1 MKKPLQIAL
10 IVAVVALAG
19 VSAVLFTRYQE
30 TSKQLEVTQS
40 SEGEIRDR
48 YGATIEAI
56 AEIQDSLSAL
66 ALEETGAR
74 LAPGGERSAASTE
87 DALARIAALRSS
99 IEASKER
106 IRRLEGDL
114 KASGTKVAGLSRL
127 IDNLKRSVV
136 EKEEQVAVLS
146 SRVDSLN
153 TQVSGLTVAVAQKD
167 DTLRTRTDQLEQK
180 RRDIATIW
188 YVMGSKDELEDAG
201 VIETRGGVLGIG
213 RTVVPSVNPNA
224 GVFMGLDTDRL
235 DVIRIPAAKAKV
247 VSAQP
252 VTSYELRPVEGEG
265 AVELRILDPV
275 EFRRIRQVVILTG

>member
-1 MKKPLQIAL
+1 MKKPLQVAL
-10 IVAVVALAG
+10 IVVAVALAG
-19 VSAVLFTRYQE
+19 VCAVLFSRYQDA
-30 TSKQLEVTQS
+30 SKQLAATQTA
-40 SEGEIRDR
+40 EGEIRDR

-74 LAPGGERSAASTE
+74 LAPGGERTAASTE

-106 IRRLEGDL
+106 IRKLESDL
-114 KASGTKVAGLSRL
+114 KASGAKSAGLSRL
-127 IDNLKRSVV
+127 IENLKKTVD
-136 EKEEQVAVLS
+136 EKEAQVAVLS
-146 SRVDSLN
+146 AQVDSLN
-153 TQVSGLTVAVAQKD
+153 TEVGGLTVAVAQKD
-167 DTLRTRTDQLEQK
+167 DTLRTRTTQLEQK

-188 YVMGSKDELEDAG
+188 YVIGSKQELVEAG
-201 VIETRGGVLGIG
+201 VIETRGGVLGLGKTI
-213 RTVVPSVNPNA
+213 VPSPHPNA

-235 DVIRIPAAKAKV
+235 DTIRIPATKAKV

-252 VTSYELRPVEGEG
+252 VTSYELRPVDG
-265 AVELRILDPV
+265 VLELKILDAV

>member
-1 MKKPLQIAL
+1 MKKPLQITL

-19 VSAVLFTRYQE
+19 VSAVLFSQNQQNARKLAATE
-30 TSKQLEVTQS
+30 TA
-40 SEGEIRDR
+40 EGEIRDR

-74 LAPGGERSAASTE
+74 LAPGGERTAANTE

-99 IEASKER
+99 IDASKAR
-106 IRRLEGDL
+106 INKLESDL
-114 KASGTKVAGLSRL
+114 QASGAKSAGLSKL
-127 IDNLKRSVV
+127 IVNLKKSVA

-153 TQVSGLTVAVAQKD
+153 TEVSGLTVAVAQKD
-167 DTLRTRTDQLEQK
+167 DTLKTRTTQLEQK

-188 YVMGSKDELEDAG
+188 YVIGSKEELEEAG
-201 VIETRGGVLGIG
+201 VIETKGGILGLGKTI
-213 RTVVPSVNPNA
+213 VPSPNPTA

-235 DVIRIPAAKAKV
+235 DVIHIPYAKAKV

-252 VTSYELRPVEGEG
+252 VTSYELRPLDG
-265 AVELRILDPV
+265 AMELRILDPV
-275 EFRRIRQVVILTG
+275 EFRRIRQVVILKG

>member
-1 MKKPLQIAL
+1 MKKPLQITL

-19 VSAVLFTRYQE
+19 VCAVLFSQNQQTARRLAATE
-30 TSKQLEVTQS
+30 TA
-40 SEGEIRDR
+40 EGEIRDR

-74 LAPGGERSAASTE
+74 LAPAGERTAANTE

-99 IEASKER
+99 IDASKAR
-106 IRRLEGDL
+106 INKLEADL
-114 KASGTKVAGLSRL
+114 KASGDKSAGLSKL
-127 IDNLKRSVV
+127 IVNLRRSVS
-136 EKEEQVAVLS
+136 EKEQQVAMLS

-153 TQVSGLTVAVAQKD
+153 TEVSGLTVAVAQKD
-167 DTLRTRTDQLEQK
+167 DTLKTRTVQLEQK

-188 YVMGSKDELEDAG
+188 YVMGTKEELEDAG
-201 VIETRGGVLGIG
+201 VIETKGGVLGIG
-213 RTVVPSVNPNA
+213 KTVVPSPNPNA

-235 DVIRIPAAKAKV
+235 DVIHIPYAKAKV

-252 VTSYELRPVEGEG
+252 VNSYELRALDG
-265 AVELRILDPV
+265 AMELKILDPV
-275 EFRRIRQVVILTG
+275 EFRRIRQVVILKS